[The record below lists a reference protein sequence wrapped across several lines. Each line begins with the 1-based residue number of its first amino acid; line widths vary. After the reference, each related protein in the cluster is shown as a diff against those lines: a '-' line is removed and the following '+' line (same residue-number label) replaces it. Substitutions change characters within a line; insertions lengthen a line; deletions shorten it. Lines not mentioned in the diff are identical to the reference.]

1 MDLTTEWILQ
11 KKGSVNLKTEQH
23 KVSKLKKG
31 EKACWKSKGH
41 SLCYLWN
48 IIKCSNINVVG
59 ASEKE
64 KRDWDFKNLRK
75 IIGFSPQF
83 DEKYQQ
89 WFKKFSE
96 WTSYWKIKTKKT
108 TSRKS

>member
-1 MDLTTEWILQ
+1 MDLTEWILQ

-23 KVSKLKKG
+23 KVSKLKK
-31 EKACWKSKGH
+31 EKKACWKSKGH

-48 IIKCSNINVVG
+48 IIKCSNVNVVG

-75 IIGFSPQF
+75 IIGFFPPNLMKSISS
-83 DEKYQQ
+83 D
-89 WFKKFSE
+89 
-96 WTSYWKIKTKKT
+96 
-108 TSRKS
+108 SRNSVNEYLTGK